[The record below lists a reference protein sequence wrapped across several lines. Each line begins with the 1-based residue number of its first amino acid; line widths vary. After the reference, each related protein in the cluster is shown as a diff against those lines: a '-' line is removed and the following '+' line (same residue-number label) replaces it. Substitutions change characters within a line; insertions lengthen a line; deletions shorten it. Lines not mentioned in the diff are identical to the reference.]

1 MIIELKLP
9 SNQEFSFLAG
19 QYVNIL
25 LRDGKKRSYSM
36 ANSPSKTGIL
46 ELHVRKMDNGTFS
59 DQVFNKLKE
68 KEILRFEGPFGTF
81 YLREDSEKPI
91 IFVASGTGFAPIKS
105 VIENAFEKG
114 VRRNMTLY
122 WGGRRPSDIYQR
134 DLIESWKS
142 SHSNFEYIEVISDA
156 TSEDNWA
163 EGQVLFYRFSDL
175 SGHQV
180 YACGAPIM
188 VEAAHNDFVKN
199 KLPSDEFFSDA
210 FTPQ

>member
-1 MIIELKLP
+1 
-9 SNQEFSFLAG
+9 
-19 QYVNIL
+19 
-25 LRDGKKRSYSM
+25 M

-114 VRRNMTLY
+114 VRR
-122 WGGRRPSDIYQR
+122 
-134 DLIESWKS
+134 K
-142 SHSNFEYIEVISDA
+142 
-156 TSEDNWA
+156 
-163 EGQVLFYRFSDL
+163 
-175 SGHQV
+175 
-180 YACGAPIM
+180 
-188 VEAAHNDFVKN
+188 
-199 KLPSDEFFSDA
+199 
-210 FTPQ
+210 